1 MTTGIDVSGL
11 DELDAKLKKLA
22 EDFPEI
28 QRAMHEEMAQMLES
42 SVAAS
47 LRESAQ
53 VSTGTMESWQRSRV
67 GSKGGYAAVSPGKGR
82 EGRHSFGAITNA
94 AEHGHMIRRPSGNT
108 KRYRARINTLRVDGI
123 HFYAAAREKVATKA
137 QQIAQ
142 KYVDQMIDGL
152 EG

>member
-82 EGRHSFGAITNA
+82 EGRHSFGKITNA
-94 AEHGHMIRRPSGNT
+94 AEHGHTGRKPGT
-108 KRYRARINTLRVDGI
+108 QVHRYRPRRKVLRSRPLK
-123 HFYAAAREKVATKA
+123 FYAKARTTVGEQAVK
-137 QQIAQ
+137 IAQ